1 LNPTTDPEPPLRSG
15 RRRLFRWVIGTGL
28 IWFLVAYAVAPMIW
42 EGYAR
47 IDPKLD
53 DNPRVTQTDDR
64 HPGDPLNVELIGTSL
79 QLEALMKA
87 AGLYTAAA
95 LGIVSDLEIAAD
107 TVFSRPD
114 ETAPVSSLYLFGRKE
129 DFAFEQSRGDN
140 PRHRHHVRFCQTNDL
155 SDGRGKGV
163 RTLCFV
169 GWLKWAS
176 FSGVRVL
183 VASIRGPD
191 DGRSTPPN
199 SLDRTDFRARPT
211 RPAVR
216 CVRRTGR
223 ERGYGHHPG
232 LGNS

>member
-1 LNPTTDPEPPLRSG
+1 
-15 RRRLFRWVIGTGL
+15 
-28 IWFLVAYAVAPMIW
+28 MIW

-163 RTLCFV
+163 RTNSVRHGCCLRLGSIPSPEKCKSLARFMRMCP
-169 GWLKWAS
+169 
-176 FSGVRVL
+176 SG
-183 VASIRGPD
+183 
-191 DGRSTPPN
+191 
-199 SLDRTDFRARPT
+199 DFRLP
-211 RPAVR
+211 
-216 CVRRTGR
+216 
-223 ERGYGHHPG
+223 E
-232 LGNS
+232 